1 MNVPACIGEP
11 WLESSSFCNTHAQ
24 ALEFNWCAWSL
35 VYGGSADNLD
45 FKLERDCARIITGL
59 PVGFLN
65 LVTWSD
71 FSRATMPSR
80 VEEITASI
88 RLLLGQNAGVCE
100 WGILASQPH
109 QDELRE
115 ALLKSGWRYG
125 YQDVGMT
132 FQMCP
137 EFQFEEHTSFEL
149 KRVRTA
155 EQVAEWL
162 IPFMEAF
169 EIPSICRPYLHH
181 TFTQTAE
188 AEDHPF
194 RHFLL
199 YENGRPIT
207 AGSIQF
213 RYGVAVIYN
222 ITTIP
227 EARGRGAASAMVRFL
242 QGEAQRAGFS
252 SVSLFATEAGRG
264 VYERLGFVS
273 NHTSFQIYQLRE

>member
-1 MNVPACIGEP
+1 MNAPDWIAEP
-11 WLESSSFCNTHAQ
+11 WLESSSFRNTHEQ

-35 VYGGSADNLD
+35 VYGDSTDNLE
-45 FKLERDCARIITGL
+45 FKLERDCVRVITGL

-71 FSRATMPSR
+71 FPPAATSSR

-88 RLLLGQNAGVCE
+88 RLLLGQNARVCE
-100 WGILASQPH
+100 WGVLASQPH

-115 ALLKSGWRYG
+115 ALLKAGWRYG
-125 YQDVGMT
+125 YEDVGMT
-132 FQMCP
+132 FQMSP
-137 EFQFEEHTSFEL
+137 EYQCEEHNSFKL
-149 KRVRTA
+149 RRVRTA

-169 EIPSICRPYLHH
+169 WIPSICRPYLQRA
-181 TFTQTAE
+181 FTLTAE
-188 AEDHPF
+188 AENHPF
-194 RHFLL
+194 RHFLM
-199 YENGRPIT
+199 YENGRPVT

-227 EARGRGAASAMVRFL
+227 EARGLGAASAMVRYL
-242 QGEAQRAGFS
+242 GGEAQRAGYS
-252 SVSLFATEAGRG
+252 SVSLFASEAGRG
-264 VYERLGFVS
+264 VYEKLGYVS
-273 NHTSFQIYQLRE
+273 NQTSFEIYQLRE